1 MLRLSREIR
10 IEWGHCDPAR
20 IVYNPNYYDW
30 MEGGL
35 LALLS
40 AAGFDLATMIAK
52 DADFRGTPLVRGDAS
67 FMAPARAGDLI
78 VHHVE
83 VSRWGTK
90 SFDLKHQFTLGD
102 ITLLEGSQTRVWAR
116 ANPDIPSSLAA
127 VPVPDAVKEALS
139 ENRTIRLTIHQE
151 TRPQETQS

>member
-10 IEWGHCDPAR
+10 VEWGHCDPAR
-20 IVYNPNYYDW
+20 IVYNPNFYDW

-35 LALLS
+35 LALFA
-40 AAGFDLATMIAK
+40 AAGFDMAPMIAK

-67 FMAPARAGDLI
+67 FMAPARVGDLI

-90 SFDLKHQFTLGD
+90 SFALHHRFTLD
-102 ITLLEGSQTRVWAR
+102 DATLIEANQTRVWAR
-116 ANPDIPSSLAA
+116 ANPDNPQSLAA
-127 VPVPDAVKEALS
+127 VPVPDVIKAALS
-139 ENRTIRLTIHQE
+139 EDKHIRQTIHQE
-151 TRPQETQS
+151 TR